1 MNEYSND
8 LSDEKKYFPIKIKTD
23 ENEVKINNNNTQ
35 TKKNSFEPLLLPN
48 SVHLLTYNFF
58 SRPPPIHTN
67 GTDYKDARL
76 KDFLEFMPDFD
87 IICPPSFFSKY
98 VVDSGLLILSKY
110 EIIENDTYDYFLNI
124 SGDCPT
130 KKGILYAKIKLRDRY
145 LFLFN
150 THLQSSYF
158 DESQSNINCT
168 IQVRTAQT
176 EELINFVYNK
186 LLTIPKEQVKKG
198 CVLIVGDFNIDAHDN
213 KFVRERYTIPKY
225 NITEYELLL
234 KKLSKLGKAIDIMD
248 KKYNDHLFT
257 FGNNDKPEYDQ
268 VLTAKAEI
276 NLKQTLDYMWEIIP
290 DYNLDIYNNSF
301 CKMNTKEI
309 KEKIEDED
317 DNDKI
322 KVLYGTFK
330 TQEFLVK
337 NRPYQQLSDH
347 FGISVELSLPS
358 LNNNL
363 SDSSS
368 LNVEVVNVK

>member
-1 MNEYSND
+1 M
-8 LSDEKKYFPIKIKTD
+8 
-23 ENEVKINNNNTQ
+23 
-35 TKKNSFEPLLLPN
+35 
-48 SVHLLTYNFF
+48 
-58 SRPPPIHTN
+58 
-67 GTDYKDARL
+67 
-76 KDFLEFMPDFD
+76 
-87 IICPPSFFSKY
+87 
-98 VVDSGLLILSKY
+98 
-110 EIIENDTYDYFLNI
+110 
-124 SGDCPT
+124 
-130 KKGILYAKIKLRDRY
+130 
-145 LFLFN
+145 
-150 THLQSSYF
+150 QSSYF